1 MLLANRRVAEFCGKR
16 KTDKAAPSN
25 VDGLPRPRLAE
36 RGSWTASGSSLR
48 FGHIFKATKGRA
60 VAKELGKLFAQI
72 KGTTEENAV
81 STMAV
86 RSMAKA

>member
-1 MLLANRRVAEFCGKR
+1 MVYRVH
-16 KTDKAAPSN
+16 DSPSEEKL
-25 VDGLPRPRLAE
+25 DRFRQFI
-36 RGSWTASGSSLR
+36 LR

-60 VAKELGKLFAQI
+60 VAKEMNKLFKQI

-86 RSMAKA
+86 RSMAKEQYVLSGLSR